1 MADESAPLTKREFLE
16 MSCMILGEI
25 LSPQMLRPAL
35 EAAAAKLA
43 VPDGTA
49 LVSTLLAEKA
59 AQAAKGKGKSKKAA
73 DNGEQKEKK
82 KRDLTTYNLF
92 MTWFSDFAMN
102 YGHHPAI
109 QKMKQD
115 NPTLKY
121 GVAMT
126 GEFYRTLSEDVKNK
140 LKESVDPF
148 IKNYSSEHPG
158 EGAMAAVRAYEAAH
172 PDKTFSKLLKLEAK
186 QAYKTDPAN
195 MKQEAATARK
205 AAEGG
210 ATPAPAAAPPVGAT
224 PASAKTGDEEKKKEK
239 KRRKE
244 EEAAKEEGEEKKKSK
259 KDKEGKKDKE
269 REKDG
274 EKSTKKEK
282 KKDK

>member
-1 MADESAPLTKREFLE
+1 MKWYVTKVQTIRLRGKGRREGLSSAGRRAPAVPHADSSRLLRMRRYLIYSRHQRVFHVYIESEDHIISPVVDSRRQQFETSHFGTQRAALPRIISWRAFLSTPNNYSLVFRTQLDKMADESAPLTKREFLE

-126 GEFYRTLSEDVKNK
+126 GEFYRTLSEDVK
-140 LKESVDPF
+140 
-148 IKNYSSEHPG
+148 
-158 EGAMAAVRAYEAAH
+158 
-172 PDKTFSKLLKLEAK
+172 
-186 QAYKTDPAN
+186 
-195 MKQEAATARK
+195 
-205 AAEGG
+205 
-210 ATPAPAAAPPVGAT
+210 VGA
-224 PASAKTGDEEKKKEK
+224 GG
-239 KRRKE
+239 R
-244 EEAAKEEGEEKKKSK
+244 GQ
-259 KDKEGKKDKE
+259 GY
-269 REKDG
+269 
-274 EKSTKKEK
+274 
-282 KKDK
+282 